1 MRWPPTSRPTTAGPT
16 AAQRRSGCCCPA
28 WAPAPRSPCGCTPTA
43 SSGRWKGS
51 TSSWPTLSRTGPAG
65 GSTGRSPCAGPSGT
79 TSGPGWPRSPRR
91 RRSPGRR
98 GPAPRSEP
106 PSNAPDPQEPRHWTK
121 SGRGFEVVEAM
132 TERMVVVGGD
142 AAGMSAA
149 SQAKRLR
156 GDTLEVVAFER
167 GAHSSYSA
175 CGIPYWVAGD
185 VPDGERLVARTPE
198 AHRANGIDL
207 RMLTDVEAIDLE
219 AGTVAVRDL
228 ASGRRY
234 REGFDHLVLATGAIP
249 VRPPLPGCDAAGVFG
264 VQTLDD
270 GAALLA
276 GLERLRPQRAV
287 VIGGGYI
294 GVEMAE
300 ALARRQVA
308 VTVADQA
315 PQPMS
320 TLDPDMGELVHQAM
334 EALGIDVHTD
344 TAVTGFEVD
353 GDGQLRSVLTSDG
366 AVPADAVILGLG
378 VRPNTA
384 LADQAVQSLGD
395 HGGIRTDMQLRV
407 LGHKQVW
414 AGGDCVEVLNLV
426 SGQYQHVPLGTHA
439 NKHGRV
445 IGHNVGG
452 SYATFP
458 GVVGTAVSKVYN
470 LEIARTGLRERDAKL
485 SGFGYVTVTVRT
497 GTRAAYFPGTQRLT

>member
-1 MRWPPTSRPTTAGPT
+1 VIG
-16 AAQRRSGCCCPA
+16 
-28 WAPAPRSPCGCTPTA
+28 
-43 SSGRWKGS
+43 
-51 TSSWPTLSRTGPAG
+51 L
-65 GSTGRSPCAGPSGT
+65 
-79 TSGPGWPRSPRR
+79 
-91 RRSPGRR
+91 
-98 GPAPRSEP
+98 
-106 PSNAPDPQEPRHWTK
+106 
-121 SGRGFEVVEAM
+121 
-132 TERMVVVGGD
+132 TERMVIIGGD

-149 SQAKRLR
+149 SQAKRLA
-156 GDTLEVVAFER
+156 GDTLQVLAFER

-185 VPDGERLVARTPE
+185 VGDGEQLVARTPE

-207 RMLTDVEAIDLE
+207 RMLTDVEGIDIG
-219 AGTVAVRDL
+219 AGTVEVRDL

-234 REGFDHLVLATGAIP
+234 RESFDHLVIATGAVP
-249 VRPPLPGCDAAGVFG
+249 VRPPLPGCDATGVFG

-308 VTVADQA
+308 VTVVDQA

-334 EALGIDVHTD
+334 EELGIDVHTG
-344 TAVTGFEVD
+344 TAVTGFDTD
-353 GDGQLRSVLTSDG
+353 GDSRIRSVLTDGG
-366 AVPADAVILGLG
+366 AVAADVVVLGLG
-378 VRPNTA
+378 VRPDTA
-384 LADQAVQSLGD
+384 LAAQAGLPLGD

-407 LGHKQVW
+407 LGHEQVW

-445 IGHNVGG
+445 IGHNVAG

-458 GVVGTAVSKVYN
+458 GVVGTAVSKVYD
-470 LEIARTGLRERDAKL
+470 LEIARTGLRERDAAHA
-485 SGFGYVTVTVRT
+485 GFGYVTVTIRS
-497 GTRAAYFPGTQRLT
+497 GTRAAYFPGTQRLTVKMTAERHTGRLLGAQIVGNQGSAKRIDTAATALWNHMTVEEMTALDLAYAPPFSPVWDPILVAARQASAAVRAAP

>member
-1 MRWPPTSRPTTAGPT
+1 
-16 AAQRRSGCCCPA
+16 
-28 WAPAPRSPCGCTPTA
+28 
-43 SSGRWKGS
+43 
-51 TSSWPTLSRTGPAG
+51 
-65 GSTGRSPCAGPSGT
+65 
-79 TSGPGWPRSPRR
+79 
-91 RRSPGRR
+91 
-98 GPAPRSEP
+98 
-106 PSNAPDPQEPRHWTK
+106 
-121 SGRGFEVVEAM
+121 
-132 TERMVVVGGD
+132 
-142 AAGMSAA
+142 MSAA
-149 SQAKRLR
+149 SQAKRLQ
-156 GDTLEVVAFER
+156 GEAIEVVAFER

-185 VPDGERLVARTPE
+185 VGDGEQLVARTPE

-207 RMLTDVEAIDLE
+207 RMLTDVEAIDLQ

-228 ASGRRY
+228 AAGRRY
-234 REGFDHLVLATGAIP
+234 REGFDHLVLATGAVP
-249 VRPPLPGCDAAGVFG
+249 VRLPLPGGDATGVFG

-276 GLERLRPQRAV
+276 GLERLRPRRAV

-308 VTVADQA
+308 VTVVDQA

-320 TLDPDMGELVHQAM
+320 TLDPDMGELVHEAM
-334 EALGIDVHTD
+334 EKLGIDVHTD
-344 TAVTGFEVD
+344 TAVTGFDTD
-353 GDGQLRSVLTSDG
+353 GDGRVRSVLTTDG
-366 AVPADAVILGLG
+366 AVPADAVVLGLG

-384 LADQAVQSLGD
+384 LARQAGLPLGD
-395 HGGIRTDMQLRV
+395 HGGIRTDMQMRV
-407 LGHKQVW
+407 LGHEQLW

-445 IGHNVGG
+445 IGHNIAG

-470 LEIARTGLRERDAKL
+470 LEIARTGLRERDANQA
-485 SGFGYVTVTVRT
+485 GFGYVTVTIRS
-497 GTRAAYFPGTQRLT
+497 GTRAAYFPGTQRLTVKMTAERHTGRLLGAQIVGNEGSAKRIDTAATALWNHMT